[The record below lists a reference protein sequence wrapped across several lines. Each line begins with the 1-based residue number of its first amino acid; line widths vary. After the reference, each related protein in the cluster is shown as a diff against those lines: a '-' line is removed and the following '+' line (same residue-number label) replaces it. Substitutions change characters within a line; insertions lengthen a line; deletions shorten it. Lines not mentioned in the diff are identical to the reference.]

1 MLVQFGFIDHSEGA
15 NIRTLPAEQS
25 GSRCLTSAPLPPG
38 TRVAVVGPHR
48 QQEWCSVSTVYAGHL
63 LRGYVQGFRITTDLP
78 EPLATLHSIQPGER
92 LEPIAAR
99 IYHQAIE
106 PGRDLRFYENVVL
119 HVNQAARRTG
129 VQRLHGDIRLVAGQR
144 IWLVSTA
151 FARQMQGIVE
161 SGSITGGAVARARK
175 ARQPLEDIL
184 ASVVAS
190 PEHLSSVAGEYA
202 EAIQQHLPEI
212 IGIVLAFLGAEALSV
227 FLAATPTG
235 VGQLAAAVIQL
246 GLAAF
251 GVQGLIEAGVEA
263 VRHATEW
270 LTQAWN
276 ARGDVRQIEAA
287 SKSFLRML
295 VSLALAALAK
305 AGVKSNF
312 NRGLKLAQAVKI
324 TPPSLVMVPVPG
336 SGGGAVA
343 VPHFRPGSITSTAT
357 VASSPNPLPGPVAA
371 ASRLPKE
378 LPSHQKLTTKVLDDA
393 ELEKLL
399 EKLPN
404 WEQLKEFVGRYI
416 PEQGTQ
422 EFSVL
427 KVELRKA
434 GYQLDVIKDGSQPF
448 RLRRLGAPAKGDSA
462 PLTVTEQGMI
472 VLKADGTT
480 RISVYSRCRKN
491 YLEWVEQVH
500 GKVARA
506 AAAARVSAGNQL
518 HHLIPDVVAQRHP
531 LVREALKRLKGYTI
545 DRGTNIV
552 DMPTAP
558 NAEGRIVHLG
568 SHPEYSKY
576 VVAEID
582 KVMQKSGF
590 KTPLSVRPEQLHE
603 LLLKVESSLR
613 RSIESGDLPPRVLKE
628 LIEDGIPVG
637 RKLAILE
644 LHPSRGNSTA

>member
-1 MLVQFGFIDHSEGA
+1 MLVKFGFIDHSEGA

-38 TRVAVVGPHR
+38 TRVAVLGPHR
-48 QQEWCSVSTVYAGHL
+48 QNEWCSVTTVHGGHL
-63 LRGYVQGFRITTDLP
+63 LRGYVQGFRITTELP
-78 EPLATLHSIQPGER
+78 EPLATLHSIKPGER

-119 HVNQAARRTG
+119 HVNQATGRGG
-129 VQRLHGDIRLVAGQR
+129 VQRLHGDVRLVAGHR

-151 FARQMQGIVE
+151 FARRLQGVVE
-161 SGSITGGAVARARK
+161 SGSITGGAVARVRE

-184 ASVVAS
+184 ASVTSS
-190 PEHLSSVAGEYA
+190 PDHLSSVAGEYA

-212 IGIVLAFLGAEALSV
+212 MGIVLAFLGAEALSV

-270 LTQAWN
+270 LTQAWK
-276 ARGDVRQIEAA
+276 ARGDARQIEAA

-295 VSLALAALAK
+295 LSLALAALAK

-324 TPPSLVMVPVPG
+324 TPPSLVMVPVAG
-336 SGGGAVA
+336 GGGGAVA
-343 VPHFRPGSITSTAT
+343 VPHFRPGSITSTAAAAVST
-357 VASSPNPLPGPVAA
+357 NPLTGPAAA

-378 LPSHQKLTTKVLDDA
+378 LPSNQKLANKVLDDA

-416 PEQGTQ
+416 PEQGTP
-422 EFSVL
+422 EFAAL
-427 KVELRKA
+427 KGELRKA

-448 RLRRLGAPAKGDSA
+448 RLRRLGGPTQGNSA

-472 VLKADGTT
+472 VLKADGAS
-480 RISVYSRCRKN
+480 RISVYSRCRKS

-545 DRGTNIV
+545 DRGTNII
-552 DMPTAP
+552 DMPTTP

-568 SHPEYSKY
+568 SHPEYNKF
-576 VVAEID
+576 VTAEID
-582 KVMQKSGF
+582 RAMRRAGF
-590 KTPLSVRPEQLHE
+590 DTPFSIKPELLHE
-603 LLLKVESSLR
+603 LLLKVEDSLR
-613 RSIESGDLPPRVLKE
+613 KAIEGGNLPPKVLKE
-628 LIEDGIPVG
+628 LLEDGIPVG
-637 RKLAILE
+637 KKLAMLE
-644 LHPSRGNSTA
+644 LDFTRRGITA